1 MALTKFNF
9 NSFDITSVASKGLG
23 FNASANGFSTFDDTS
38 MVLIKTITASSDS
51 TISFVNGSSDVVFDN
66 TYPVYLFKFIACHPS
81 GSGDSAAQ
89 FQFNLS
95 ADTGSN
101 YNVTK
106 TSSVFEARN
115 SEGGGSTALTY
126 NTGRDLAQSTD
137 FQYLSDRFDSL
148 GNDYN
153 ISGDL
158 FIFNPASTTFVK
170 HYMARTNF
178 INSNIN
184 YNYYIGGY
192 ANTTSAI
199 DAIQFKFDPQ
209 DIDAGTIKLYGIK
222 DS

>member
-9 NSFDITSVASKGLG
+9 NSFDVTTAASKGLG

-51 TISFVNGSSDVVFDN
+51 TISFVDGSSDVVFDN

-81 GSGDSAAQ
+81 GSGDSAAV
-89 FQFNLS
+89 FQFNMS
-95 ADTGSN
+95 VDTGSN

-106 TSSVFEARN
+106 TSYAFEARN
-115 SEGGGSTALTY
+115 SEGGGTGVLSY
-126 NTGRDLAQSTD
+126 NTGRDLSQSTD
-137 FQYLSDRFDSL
+137 FQVLTDRFDSL

-153 ISGDL
+153 VSGEL
-158 FIFNPASTTFVK
+158 YIFNPSSTTFVK
-170 HYMARTNF
+170 HYIARTNF

-184 YNYYIGGY
+184 YLYHIGGY
-192 ANTTSAI
+192 GNTTSAV
-199 DAIQFKFDPQ
+199 DAIQFKFSPSN
-209 DIDAGTIKLYGIK
+209 IDAGTIKLYGIK